1 MNLPR
6 KKVLSL
12 FGTRPEVIK
21 FAPILRQLERTGSQI
36 QAINVASAQH
46 TDLLYPL
53 SGFFKLRIDHD
64 LHAMPSNQSLAA
76 VRRRIVRR
84 LLPVLDRERPDI
96 ILVQGDT
103 STALAGSIA
112 GAMRRIPVG
121 HVEAGL
127 RSGNLAAPFP
137 EESYRRTITRLAKY
151 HFAPTGLNR
160 DTLLREG
167 VASENIFLTG
177 NPGIDSLLSV
187 PGDSTCTPGIERI
200 LAATQDHKRIVLT
213 AHRRENF
220 GPVMDG
226 HFRTLRRFTEAH
238 EDVAVIFPMHPN
250 PAISAS
256 ACILRG
262 HPRIHLMG
270 ALSYP
275 DFVHL
280 MRQAWLIVS
289 DSGGVQE
296 EAPSLGKPLL
306 ILRGNTERPEAVMCG
321 AARLAGESPES
332 LARALEQTW
341 RDRARMAWMRPIPNP
356 FGRGD
361 SGARIAES
369 IQSLLLARRR

>member
-1 MNLPR
+1 MNIPR

-21 FAPILRQLERTGSQI
+21 FAPILRHLERAGPHI
-36 QAINVASAQH
+36 QAINVVSAQH

-53 SGFFKLRIDHD
+53 NGFFKLRIDHD
-64 LHAMPSNQSLAA
+64 LHAMQSNQSPAA
-76 VRRRIVRR
+76 VGRRIVHR
-84 LLPVLDRERPDI
+84 LLPLLELEQPDI

-127 RSGNLAAPFP
+127 RSGSLSAPFP
-137 EESYRRTITRLAKY
+137 EESYRRMITRLATY
-151 HFAPTGLNR
+151 HFAPTCFNR

-167 VASENIFLTG
+167 VANENIFLTG

-187 PGDSTCTPGIERI
+187 PRDSARTPGLERI
-200 LAATQDHKRIVLT
+200 LAATQDYKRIVLT

-220 GPVMDG
+220 GPVMDEY
-226 HFRTLRRFTEAH
+226 FRTLRRFIEAH
-238 EDVAVIFPMHPN
+238 DDVALIFPMHPN
-250 PAISAS
+250 PAIAAS
-256 ACILRG
+256 ADILRG
-262 HPRIHLMG
+262 HPRIHATG
-270 ALSYP
+270 ALSYQ

-280 MRQAWLIVS
+280 MRQSWLIVS

-306 ILRGNTERPEAVMCG
+306 VLRGNTERPEAVMCG

-332 LARALEQTW
+332 LARALEETW
-341 RDRARMAWMRPIPNP
+341 RNRARMAWMRAVPNP

-361 SGARIAES
+361 SGARIVES
-369 IQSLLLARRR
+369 IQSLLLAGRR